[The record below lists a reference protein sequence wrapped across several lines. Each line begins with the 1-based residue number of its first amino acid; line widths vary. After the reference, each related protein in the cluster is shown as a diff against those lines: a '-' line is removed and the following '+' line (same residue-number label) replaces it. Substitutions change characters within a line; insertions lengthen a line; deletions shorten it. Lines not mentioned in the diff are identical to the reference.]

1 MEKPHSHVSSFLGAN
16 MPINF
21 VATWKALPIHAT
33 SLPPGHTQ
41 TSKTLLAPAPAGRK
55 VGGVG
60 SGQGIST
67 NP

>member
-1 MEKPHSHVSSFLGAN
+1 

-21 VATWKALPIHAT
+21 VATWAITCKALPIHAT